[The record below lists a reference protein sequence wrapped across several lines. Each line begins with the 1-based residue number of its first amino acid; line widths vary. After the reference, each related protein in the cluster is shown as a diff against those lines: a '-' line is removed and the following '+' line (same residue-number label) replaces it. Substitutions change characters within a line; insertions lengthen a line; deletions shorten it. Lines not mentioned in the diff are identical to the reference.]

1 MLFINAMLDKVLAKY
16 IKKKKRFSATANAR
30 NDFNHSIPLG
40 FD

>member
-1 MLFINAMLDKVLAKY
+1 MLFINTVLDKILAKD
-16 IKKKKRFSATANAR
+16 IKKKKRFPATTNAR